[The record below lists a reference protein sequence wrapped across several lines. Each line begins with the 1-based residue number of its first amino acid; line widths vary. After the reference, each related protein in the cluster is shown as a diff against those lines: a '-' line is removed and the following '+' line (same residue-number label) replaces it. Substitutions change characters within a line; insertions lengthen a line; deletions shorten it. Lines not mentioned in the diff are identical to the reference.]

1 MRFRL
6 EAHHLALF
14 RVFSAF
20 ALLFAAVSAAA
31 QDSSHF
37 SDPVAQSTSASAS
50 VSTSASTNSHDR
62 DAAKNSLSIF
72 TAGTL
77 TNTTFFGKAA
87 DRHLF
92 LLGARYTRT
101 LRRTQRSVFSYT
113 ADILPLA
120 LLSQPF
126 FNGFE
131 QLRSFPPLTHNEISY
146 GGGASPV
153 GVEWKF
159 RPERKWQPIVGVNGG
174 FLYFQRNVPTTFSAQ
189 FNFTAYARVGL
200 STPVRDGKTFS
211 FGYIFHHLSNGYT
224 AHENF
229 GMDSHMLFATYGFN
243 FRR

>member
-1 MRFRL
+1 M
-6 EAHHLALF
+6 ALL
-14 RVFSAF
+14 RILSAF
-20 ALLFAAVSAAA
+20 ALLSGAVAAAA

-37 SDPVAQSTSASAS
+37 SDQVAPSTSTPATVATRASAS
-50 VSTSASTNSHDR
+50 TGDR
-62 DAAKNSLSIF
+62 GDAKNSLSIF

-77 TNTTFFGKAA
+77 TNTTFFGKTA

-101 LRRTQRSVFSYT
+101 IRRTQGSVFSYT

-131 QLRSFPPLTHNEISY
+131 QLRSFPPLTYNEISY

-153 GVEWKF
+153 GVEWRF
-159 RPERKWQPIVGVNGG
+159 RPEKKWQPTVGVNGG
-174 FLYFQRNVPTTFSAQ
+174 FLLFERNVPTTFSAQ

-229 GMDSHMLFATYGFN
+229 GMDSHMLFATCGFN